1 MERNILIR
9 NISEDCH
16 RLHWLQSGFS
26 SLPRWK
32 RVKADFFCKEKK
44 SIVYMVQLKV
54 ATLSNKIAP
63 PEGEKKWPRIFFFL
77 YIEVRKQKS
86 TAKSQQL
93 SIPLNNFTVQIFPA
107 HLVIVLV
114 VCRSPIS
121 SFQNQYSQSWMWV
134 ITFIRTQDVQC
145 RPPLLPLPLVLPPLL
160 LPLNPDPADFS
171 PNDWIPLLLSRR
183 VSLSCHPHPLCMGWA
198 SCRE

>member
-1 MERNILIR
+1 MAMKF
-9 NISEDCH
+9 
-16 RLHWLQSGFS
+16 FS
-26 SLPRWK
+26 
-32 RVKADFFCKEKK
+32 
-44 SIVYMVQLKV
+44 
-54 ATLSNKIAP
+54 
-63 PEGEKKWPRIFFFL
+63 L
-77 YIEVRKQKS
+77 YIEVKKQKS

-134 ITFIRTQDVQC
+134 ITSIRTQDVQC

-160 LPLNPDPADFS
+160 LPLSPDPADFS
-171 PNDWIPLLLSRR
+171 PNDWIQLLLSRR
-183 VSLSCHPHPLCMGWA
+183 VSLSCHPHPLCMWLSFVQRIKFHEILVVQTLCYFRQRSAGYLQGLLL
-198 SCRE
+198 SLQEEESPPLQVIRGSRMPREFAI